1 MENSSVAV
9 ELIKEIVESMK
20 SSLLAELQE
29 LRARLGD
36 MDDRMGS
43 IEELLV
49 AREVSTSKH
58 HSMQIIVHVIH

>member
-1 MENSSVAV
+1 MAV
-9 ELIKEIVESMK
+9 DMIKEIIESMK

-36 MDDRMGS
+36 MDDRMGG

-49 AREVSTSKH
+49 AREVPPS
-58 HSMQIIVHVIH
+58 SMTT

>member
-29 LRARLGD
+29 VRARLGD

-58 HSMQIIVHVIH
+58 DDTACKL